1 MRASR
6 SATAY
11 LLVVLLAVLLA
22 VLPAGSLG
30 AQGRLESRVQGG
42 PPPGTGRDS
51 LEARVRVRMGQMVR
65 TQLGLTDPQMR
76 QLMAS
81 NRRFEVRRRELLEQE
96 REVRNGL
103 RDELAS
109 RDTTR
114 NAQVGVLLE
123 RMLSVQR
130 QRIELLEA
138 EQKDLAAFLTP
149 IQRARYFGIEEQVRR
164 RVEEMNDQG
173 VRDGR
178 MRQPPPG
185 VRRPPAAGARRPPAR

>member
-1 MRASR
+1 MRALR
-6 SATAY
+6 ATSASL
-11 LLVVLLAVLLA
+11 LLVLLTVLSAA
-22 VLPAGSLG
+22 SLG
-30 AQGRLESRVQGG
+30 AQGRLQSRVQGG
-42 PPPGTGRDS
+42 PPPGSERDS
-51 LEARVRVRMGQMVR
+51 LEARVRVRMGQMLR

-81 NRRFEVRRRELLEQE
+81 NRRFEGRRRDLLGQE

-109 RDTTR
+109 GDTTR
-114 NAQVGVLLE
+114 NAQIGVLLE

-138 EQKDLAAFLTP
+138 EQADLAGFLTP
-149 IQRARYFGIEEQVRR
+149 IQRARYFGLEEQLRR
-164 RVEEMNDQG
+164 RVEEMTDQG
-173 VRDGR
+173 QREGR
-178 MRQPPPG
+178 LRQPPPP